1 MKKPIDLPVKL
12 LSNLKRVHLSL
23 DMNGKHYQD
32 LATFDGEQPE
42 QILLSILS
50 DLIDEN
56 ADLLT
61 KQECCYLFTI
71 VKISNLGSKI
81 PIRLECPSC
90 KHTFKDVLNL
100 ANVHIN
106 EPSKDWKIPKVSL
119 PLIDDEPIEYSVLPP
134 TLASEIRLL
143 DWLSVYKDIT
153 RKSIY
158 EDKDKTVM
166 YKMYFAMLHLVDKNG
181 NRIFDDVDSFNT
193 MDEKMGNITYKQ
205 IAHLVYLSE
214 EVDSFGISPNV
225 KFVECEECGEKL
237 SFHFPILYGLC
248 SEHTAH

>member
-1 MKKPIDLPVKL
+1 MKKPIDLPVKT
-12 LSNLKRVHLSL
+12 LSTLKRVHLSL
-23 DMNGKHYQD
+23 DMSGKHYQD

-42 QILLSILS
+42 QITLSILS

-81 PIRLECPSC
+81 PIRLECPNC
-90 KHTFKDVLNL
+90 KHSFKDVLNL
-100 ANVHIN
+100 ADVHIN
-106 EPSKDWKIPKVSL
+106 EPPKDWTVRKVLLTLS
-119 PLIDDEPIEYSVLPP
+119 DETKKEYSILPP

-143 DWLSVYKDIT
+143 DWLSVYKDIP

-158 EDKDKTVM
+158 EDKDKTVL
-166 YKMYFAMLHLVDKNG
+166 YKMYYAMIHLVDENG
-181 NRIFDDVDSFNT
+181 NRVFDTVDDFNT
-193 MDEKMGNITYKQ
+193 LDEKMGDITYKQ
-205 IAHLVYLSE
+205 VAHLVYLSE

-225 KFVECEECGEKL
+225 KFVECEGCGEKL

-248 SEHTAH
+248 SSRATQ